1 MLSVKLRHGTL
12 SLRICFLLSE
22 RTLLDLDEYRIYV
35 YLYTTLSIYIRG
47 NLYENKFMWN
57 ETKFI

>member
-22 RTLLDLDEYRIYV
+22 RTLLDLDAYRIYV

-47 NLYENKFMWN
+47 NLYENKLM
-57 ETKFI
+57 